1 MMPLQVLEEAGD
13 KAVLVDFY
21 GEGSSIPPLPSL
33 SSPQSGIGFISV
45 TRSFLACVCS
55 LDPLSVDPCCVFRM
69 CCSRLVRPLPDDL
82 AVRRGAGGGVHRR
95 GLHQGRHSSGQ
106 ELKD

>member
-33 SSPQSGIGFISV
+33 SF
-45 TRSFLACVCS
+45 
-55 LDPLSVDPCCVFRM
+55 PLIRH
-69 CCSRLVRPLPDDL
+69 RLYL
-82 AVRRGAGGGVHRR
+82 G
-95 GLHQGRHSSGQ
+95 
-106 ELKD
+106 K